1 MTPETR
7 YVRNGDV
14 HIAYSVSGEGPRD
27 VVFLPNWISHIEHMW
42 EDGSV
47 RRFLERIGSFSRLI
61 MFDRRGTGLSD
72 RAVPVPTLE
81 DEMGDVLAILDAVGS
96 GRAAMVAITASAP
109 MSMLFAATHPER
121 ASHLILYAAMATLGR
136 TEDTPWGLDD
146 VTRNALYTQ
155 MAARWGEGLRL
166 GDMAPSADENF
177 KRWYRRLERYS
188 ASPGSVLTF
197 WRATSEIDVRRVL
210 PAIRVPTLILHRA
223 GDRMIDRRHSLLL
236 EKRIPGAKRIEL
248 PGEDT
253 LPTLGDMHSLVDEIE
268 EFITGERHGA
278 DRDRVLATVLFTDI
292 VGSTERAAELGD
304 RRWRDT
310 LAAHDDV
317 VARELDR
324 FRGRPVKRMGDGWLA
339 TFDGPARAIRCAVAA
354 RDGVRDLGIELR
366 AGLHTG
372 EIEVVGDDVAGLAV
386 HIGARVGA
394 AAGPGEVLV
403 SSTVR
408 DLVVGSGIEFTDRG
422 SRALKGVPG
431 EWRLHSVA

>member
-1 MTPETR
+1 
-7 YVRNGDV
+7 
-14 HIAYSVSGEGPRD
+14 
-27 VVFLPNWISHIEHMW
+27 
-42 EDGSV
+42 
-47 RRFLERIGSFSRLI
+47 
-61 MFDRRGTGLSD
+61 
-72 RAVPVPTLE
+72 
-81 DEMGDVLAILDAVGS
+81 
-96 GRAAMVAITASAP
+96 
-109 MSMLFAATHPER
+109 
-121 ASHLILYAAMATLGR
+121 
-136 TEDTPWGLDD
+136 
-146 VTRNALYTQ
+146 
-155 MAARWGEGLRL
+155 
-166 GDMAPSADENF
+166 
-177 KRWYRRLERYS
+177 
-188 ASPGSVLTF
+188 
-197 WRATSEIDVRRVL
+197 
-210 PAIRVPTLILHRA
+210 
-223 GDRMIDRRHSLLL
+223 MIDRRHSLLL
-236 EKRIPGAKRIEL
+236 EERIPGAKRIEL

-253 LPTLGDMHSLVDEIE
+253 LPPLGDMHTLVDEVE
-268 EFITGERHGA
+268 EFITGERHGG

-317 VARELDR
+317 VARELER
-324 FRGRPVKRMGDGWLA
+324 FRGRPVKRTGDGWLA

-431 EWRLHSVA
+431 QWRLHSVG